1 MIFRDITDTKFKG
14 IKISSYHE
22 FDHEKVYYYE
32 DDNTGIK
39 SLVAIHDSSKGPAI
53 GGCRFKE
60 YDSFEQGL
68 NDVLRLSRG
77 MTHKNNV
84 AQIPFGAFLL
94 QHVCGP
100 VGPHR
105 TFAPPSHP
113 TLGAFRHALCHLP
126 LHGGAVFLLPFIL
139 PLQMKV
145 CLRFWRQHIGVPAEA
160 AYPPPQNPPAR
171 SPGVFA
177 HVQQWA

>member
-14 IKISSYHE
+14 IEISSYHE

-84 AQIPFGAFLL
+84 AQIPFGGGKAI
-94 QHVCGP
+94 
-100 VGPHR
+100 
-105 TFAPPSHP
+105 
-113 TLGAFRHALCHLP
+113 LGAFGDARRGSGHP
-126 LHGGAVFLLPFIL
+126 LGLRVRCNETVIAKFGLVTA
-139 PLQMKV
+139 KV
-145 CLRFWRQHIGVPAEA
+145 
-160 AYPPPQNPPAR
+160 R
-171 SPGVFA
+171 SRNSPS
-177 HVQQWA
+177 